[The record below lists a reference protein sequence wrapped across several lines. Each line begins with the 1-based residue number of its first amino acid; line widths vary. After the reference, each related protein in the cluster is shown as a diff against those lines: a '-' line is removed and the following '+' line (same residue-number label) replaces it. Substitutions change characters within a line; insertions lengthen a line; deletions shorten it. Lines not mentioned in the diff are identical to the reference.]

1 MCVCVCAHAHAC
13 VFIDTCEHVEA
24 RSQPWVSFL
33 RSSPLPLVLRQS
45 LSVSL
50 VFEVL
55 ARLAAGKSPG
65 DIDIY
70 THLTNV
76 LQGH

>member
-1 MCVCVCAHAHAC
+1 MSMAA
-13 VFIDTCEHVEA
+13 VFYNY
-24 RSQPWVSFL
+24 
-33 RSSPLPLVLRQS
+33 SPPCVLRQS